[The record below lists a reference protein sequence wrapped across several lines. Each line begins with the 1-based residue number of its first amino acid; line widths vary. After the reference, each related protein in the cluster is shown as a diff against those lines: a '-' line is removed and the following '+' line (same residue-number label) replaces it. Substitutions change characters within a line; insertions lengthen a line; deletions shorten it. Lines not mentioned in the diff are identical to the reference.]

1 MSRNYTAPPAVSDG
15 DTVFANDVNDLNT
28 ASDTAFTLTE
38 AELDNINSSLGTQVA
53 KAEAWAKE
61 AEDVEVEP
69 GKFSS
74 LHHATKSSQSATAAS
89 NSADSAAIV
98 EASVLSSEINAANCA
113 GSAFDSSEVTAADLV
128 LTNTDVGLTNDNVV
142 LTNADVVL
150 TNSDVIKAEEWA
162 ENPEDVE
169 VETGQFS
176 SLHWSAKAKAE
187 ASAAASAAVDVV
199 DSTVKV
205 VNDCINGTFDT
216 WQRGISQTV
225 SGYGSDDR
233 FTNLHG
239 VSTKTH
245 TRESFTKGQTIVP
258 NNPHYYSRTIVA
270 TGSTT
275 SSYVQKKH
283 NVLDVTKYS
292 GKKVAVSFYA
302 KADSIKN
309 IALGCHQDFG
319 SGGSSTIFVNAET
332 ITLSSVWQ
340 KFTVFFNIPSILGKT
355 IGALNHTRFQFWFD
369 AGSTFDI
376 NTNYLGNQSGTF
388 DIAEVEIYE
397 SDIERKTLRKN
408 SVDTLD
414 DCLTYCELITIY
426 DDYTDTLSATVLRR
440 TYSFNKKKLT
450 SLPSATA
457 VGDFQYWQGGIPT
470 IFTPMLNS
478 NETIFTLYGVGL
490 TTARGFYSGIVLIE
504 DEI

>member
-113 GSAFDSSEVTAADLV
+113 GSAFDSSEDTAADLV

-150 TNSDVIKAEEWA
+150 TNSDVIKAE
-162 ENPEDVE
+162 
-169 VETGQFS
+169 
-176 SLHWSAKAKAE
+176 
-187 ASAAASAAVDVV
+187 ASAVDVV
-199 DSTVKV
+199 NSTVKV

-245 TRESFTKGQTIVP
+245 TRESFTEGQTSVP
-258 NNPHYYSRTIVA
+258 NNPHYYSRTIVV

-332 ITLSSVWQ
+332 IPLSSVWQ

-355 IGALNHTRFQFWFD
+355 IGELNHTRFQFWFD

-426 DDYTDTLSATVLRR
+426 DDYTDTLSAAVLRR
-440 TYSFNKKKLT
+440 NYSFNKKKLT
-450 SLPSATA
+450 SRPSATA
-457 VGDFQYWQGGIPT
+457 VGNFQYWKGGTPT
-470 IFTPMLNS
+470 IFTPMIGANK
-478 NETIFTLYGVGL
+478 TMFVLYGVGL